1 MTYEI
6 IITKSIQK
14 QLDNLPNN
22 IQERVYDKISQLA
35 EEPRPDGVVK
45 LKGYDN
51 EYRIRIGDYR
61 LVYEIQDEQLIV
73 LIIQCKHRRDL
84 YKKGSSVHSMQN
96 QSQKT
101 AEGLIY
107 IRHKLQILDIFTKIA
122 SLPCSLFPVPCSLF
136 PVPSFRLV
144 I

>member
-35 EEPRPDGVVK
+35 EEPPPDGVVK

-73 LIIQCKHRRDL
+73 LLLQCKHRRDV
-84 YKKGSSVHSMQN
+84 YKK
-96 QSQKT
+96 
-101 AEGLIY
+101 
-107 IRHKLQILDIFTKIA
+107 
-122 SLPCSLFPVPCSLF
+122 
-136 PVPSFRLV
+136 
-144 I
+144 

>member
-14 QLDNLPNN
+14 KLDNLPNN

-51 EYRIRIGDYR
+51 EYRIRIRDYR
-61 LVYEIQDEQLIV
+61 LVYEIRDEQLIV
-73 LIIQCKHRRDL
+73 LLVQCKHRRDV
-84 YKKGSSVHSMQN
+84 YKK
-96 QSQKT
+96 
-101 AEGLIY
+101 
-107 IRHKLQILDIFTKIA
+107 
-122 SLPCSLFPVPCSLF
+122 
-136 PVPSFRLV
+136 
-144 I
+144 

>member
-1 MTYEI
+1 MIYEI

-73 LIIQCKHRRDL
+73 LLLQCKHRRDV
-84 YKKGSSVHSMQN
+84 YKK
-96 QSQKT
+96 
-101 AEGLIY
+101 
-107 IRHKLQILDIFTKIA
+107 
-122 SLPCSLFPVPCSLF
+122 
-136 PVPSFRLV
+136 
-144 I
+144 

>member
-14 QLDNLPNN
+14 QLDNISNN
-22 IQERVYDKISQLA
+22 IQERVCEKIAQLA

-61 LVYEIQDEQLIV
+61 LVYEIRDEQLIV
-73 LIIQCKHRRDL
+73 LLVQCKHRRDV
-84 YKKGSSVHSMQN
+84 YKK
-96 QSQKT
+96 
-101 AEGLIY
+101 
-107 IRHKLQILDIFTKIA
+107 
-122 SLPCSLFPVPCSLF
+122 
-136 PVPSFRLV
+136 
-144 I
+144 

>member
-73 LIIQCKHRRDL
+73 LLVQCKHRRDV
-84 YKKGSSVHSMQN
+84 YKK
-96 QSQKT
+96 
-101 AEGLIY
+101 
-107 IRHKLQILDIFTKIA
+107 
-122 SLPCSLFPVPCSLF
+122 
-136 PVPSFRLV
+136 
-144 I
+144 

>member
-14 QLDNLPNN
+14 QLDNLPHN
-22 IQERVYDKISQLA
+22 IQERVYEKIAQLA

-73 LIIQCKHRRDL
+73 LLLQCKHRRDV
-84 YKKGSSVHSMQN
+84 YKK
-96 QSQKT
+96 
-101 AEGLIY
+101 
-107 IRHKLQILDIFTKIA
+107 
-122 SLPCSLFPVPCSLF
+122 
-136 PVPSFRLV
+136 
-144 I
+144 

>member
-45 LKGYDN
+45 LKPTF
-51 EYRIRIGDYR
+51 RR
-61 LVYEIQDEQLIV
+61 YES
-73 LIIQCKHRRDL
+73 K
-84 YKKGSSVHSMQN
+84 
-96 QSQKT
+96 
-101 AEGLIY
+101 
-107 IRHKLQILDIFTKIA
+107 
-122 SLPCSLFPVPCSLF
+122 
-136 PVPSFRLV
+136 FRN
-144 I
+144 

>member
-6 IITKSIQK
+6 IITKTIQK

-22 IQERVYDKISQLA
+22 IQERVYQKIAQLA

-61 LVYEIQDEQLIV
+61 LVYEIRDDQLIV
-73 LIIQCKHRRDL
+73 LLVQCKHRRDV
-84 YKKGSSVHSMQN
+84 YKK
-96 QSQKT
+96 
-101 AEGLIY
+101 
-107 IRHKLQILDIFTKIA
+107 
-122 SLPCSLFPVPCSLF
+122 
-136 PVPSFRLV
+136 
-144 I
+144 

>member
-22 IQERVYDKISQLA
+22 IQERVYEKFSQLA

-73 LIIQCKHRRDL
+73 LLVQCKHRRDV
-84 YKKGSSVHSMQN
+84 YKK
-96 QSQKT
+96 
-101 AEGLIY
+101 
-107 IRHKLQILDIFTKIA
+107 
-122 SLPCSLFPVPCSLF
+122 
-136 PVPSFRLV
+136 
-144 I
+144 

>member
-61 LVYEIQDEQLIV
+61 LVYEIRDEQLIV
-73 LIIQCKHRRDL
+73 LLVQCKHRRDV
-84 YKKGSSVHSMQN
+84 YKQ
-96 QSQKT
+96 
-101 AEGLIY
+101 
-107 IRHKLQILDIFTKIA
+107 
-122 SLPCSLFPVPCSLF
+122 
-136 PVPSFRLV
+136 
-144 I
+144 

>member
-22 IQERVYDKISQLA
+22 IQERVYEKFSQLA

-61 LVYEIQDEQLIV
+61 LVYEIRDEQLIV
-73 LIIQCKHRRDL
+73 LLVQCKHRRDV
-84 YKKGSSVHSMQN
+84 YKK
-96 QSQKT
+96 
-101 AEGLIY
+101 
-107 IRHKLQILDIFTKIA
+107 
-122 SLPCSLFPVPCSLF
+122 
-136 PVPSFRLV
+136 
-144 I
+144 

>member
-1 MTYEI
+1 MTYQI

-73 LIIQCKHRRDL
+73 LLVQCKHRRDV
-84 YKKGSSVHSMQN
+84 YKK
-96 QSQKT
+96 
-101 AEGLIY
+101 
-107 IRHKLQILDIFTKIA
+107 
-122 SLPCSLFPVPCSLF
+122 
-136 PVPSFRLV
+136 
-144 I
+144 

>member
-1 MTYEI
+1 MIYEI

-35 EEPRPDGVVK
+35 KEPRPDGVVK

-73 LIIQCKHRRDL
+73 LLVQCKHRRDV
-84 YKKGSSVHSMQN
+84 YKK
-96 QSQKT
+96 
-101 AEGLIY
+101 
-107 IRHKLQILDIFTKIA
+107 
-122 SLPCSLFPVPCSLF
+122 
-136 PVPSFRLV
+136 
-144 I
+144 

>member
-1 MTYEI
+1 MIYEI

-22 IQERVYDKISQLA
+22 IQERVYEKIAQLA

-61 LVYEIQDEQLIV
+61 LVYEIRDDQLIV
-73 LIIQCKHRRDL
+73 LLVQCKHRRDV
-84 YKKGSSVHSMQN
+84 YKK
-96 QSQKT
+96 
-101 AEGLIY
+101 
-107 IRHKLQILDIFTKIA
+107 
-122 SLPCSLFPVPCSLF
+122 
-136 PVPSFRLV
+136 
-144 I
+144 

>member
-1 MTYEI
+1 MIYEL

-73 LIIQCKHRRDL
+73 LLVQCKHRRDV
-84 YKKGSSVHSMQN
+84 YKK
-96 QSQKT
+96 
-101 AEGLIY
+101 
-107 IRHKLQILDIFTKIA
+107 
-122 SLPCSLFPVPCSLF
+122 
-136 PVPSFRLV
+136 
-144 I
+144 

>member
-14 QLDNLPNN
+14 KLDNLPNN

-73 LIIQCKHRRDL
+73 LLVQCKHRRDV
-84 YKKGSSVHSMQN
+84 YKK
-96 QSQKT
+96 
-101 AEGLIY
+101 
-107 IRHKLQILDIFTKIA
+107 
-122 SLPCSLFPVPCSLF
+122 
-136 PVPSFRLV
+136 
-144 I
+144 

>member
-1 MTYEI
+1 MIYEI

-14 QLDNLPNN
+14 QWDNLPNN

-73 LIIQCKHRRDL
+73 LLVQCKHRRDV
-84 YKKGSSVHSMQN
+84 YKK
-96 QSQKT
+96 
-101 AEGLIY
+101 
-107 IRHKLQILDIFTKIA
+107 
-122 SLPCSLFPVPCSLF
+122 
-136 PVPSFRLV
+136 
-144 I
+144 

>member
-22 IQERVYDKISQLA
+22 IQERVYYKISQLA

-73 LIIQCKHRRDL
+73 LIIQCKHRRDV
-84 YKKGSSVHSMQN
+84 YKK
-96 QSQKT
+96 
-101 AEGLIY
+101 
-107 IRHKLQILDIFTKIA
+107 
-122 SLPCSLFPVPCSLF
+122 
-136 PVPSFRLV
+136 
-144 I
+144 

>member
-1 MTYEI
+1 MIYEI

-14 QLDNLPNN
+14 QLDN

-73 LIIQCKHRRDL
+73 LLVQCKHRRDV
-84 YKKGSSVHSMQN
+84 YKK
-96 QSQKT
+96 
-101 AEGLIY
+101 
-107 IRHKLQILDIFTKIA
+107 
-122 SLPCSLFPVPCSLF
+122 
-136 PVPSFRLV
+136 
-144 I
+144 